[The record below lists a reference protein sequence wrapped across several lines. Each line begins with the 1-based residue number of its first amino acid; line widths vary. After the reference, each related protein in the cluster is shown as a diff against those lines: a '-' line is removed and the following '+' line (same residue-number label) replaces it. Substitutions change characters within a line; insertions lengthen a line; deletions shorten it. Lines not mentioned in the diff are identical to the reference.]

1 MPKPNFD
8 TASFLPIL
16 SRIASYPFPLGGKGV
31 LSQHAMDA
39 TTQKTGHYGALLRLG
54 LPIIIGQLGII
65 FVSFTDNIMVGQHS
79 TAELAAASFVNNIL
93 GLLLI
98 LGIGFAYG
106 LTPLVASAEHRGQY
120 FKAGILLRHSLRL
133 NIAIGLF
140 LAGVAAVMVPLFDT
154 FNLPP
159 SLRPLAIP
167 YYWVQVG
174 GLFLVTV
181 FNAFK
186 QFYDGMSDTRTPMY
200 ITISGNLFNV
210 GLNYLLIFGKG
221 GLPEMGLLGAG
232 YATLLSRLLMLVTIV
247 LFLYR
252 RPSWTA
258 IRHAFCR
265 QMHIRRA
272 YRRLF
277 SVGLPVAVQMGLE
290 SASFTIAVLFVGRLG
305 DQALAAHQIVCVI
318 TTLGYLVYYGLGAA
332 TTIRISHFKLHGK
345 PDEVRRV
352 AATAYRMAALTA
364 CVVVVLLLLTRH
376 SFSFL
381 FTPDEEVAHIVALT
395 LIPVVVYQFGDAL
408 QAIYS
413 NALRGMER
421 VRFLAPA
428 AAFCHVLLAP
438 ILSYL
443 LGFVFISGNTP
454 MQLAGIWSAFPISLT
469 LLGIL
474 FYSYFRKVT
483 R

>member
-1 MPKPNFD
+1 
-8 TASFLPIL
+8 
-16 SRIASYPFPLGGKGV
+16 
-31 LSQHAMDA
+31 MDA

-65 FVSFTDNIMVGQHS
+65 FVSFADNIMVGQHS

-265 QMHIRRA
+265 QMHIRR
-272 YRRLF
+272 
-277 SVGLPVAVQMGLE
+277 
-290 SASFTIAVLFVGRLG
+290 
-305 DQALAAHQIVCVI
+305 
-318 TTLGYLVYYGLGAA
+318 
-332 TTIRISHFKLHGK
+332 
-345 PDEVRRV
+345 EV
-352 AATAYRMAALTA
+352 
-364 CVVVVLLLLTRH
+364 H
-376 SFSFL
+376 
-381 FTPDEEVAHIVALT
+381 
-395 LIPVVVYQFGDAL
+395 
-408 QAIYS
+408 
-413 NALRGMER
+413 
-421 VRFLAPA
+421 
-428 AAFCHVLLAP
+428 
-438 ILSYL
+438 
-443 LGFVFISGNTP
+443 
-454 MQLAGIWSAFPISLT
+454 
-469 LLGIL
+469 
-474 FYSYFRKVT
+474 
-483 R
+483 